1 MTLSDPMESRELS
14 RLASQLAQVGYWRL
28 DVQTGVIQWSEQMFR
43 IFGLEPGPEPA
54 LEGAMAMIHPDDRAT
69 ADEALDHA
77 IRTGEPSSNTT
88 RLTWS
93 NGEIRHISGRMVCE
107 RNDRGE
113 VSAVFGVLIDVTDQ
127 KRVEL
132 ALVESEARYRLLA
145 DQSMDVIL
153 RVGAGDIIRYV
164 SPSCRRYGYEPEDL
178 VRAIES
184 YEIVHP
190 DDAAQLRRLIE
201 DLFSGGQVDPTANRE
216 YRLRTKDGL
225 WVWMEGNPF
234 IVRDE
239 TGAPIEVVSTLRDTT
254 QRKLM
259 EAELM
264 AAKEAAVASA
274 HAKSEFLANMSH
286 EIRTP
291 LTSIVGFSKLLE
303 DQPELS
309 ERSSSYVARVGNAAK
324 ALLAAVNDILDFSK
338 LEARQVVI
346 DRRPLPIAVLCGE
359 IAEILEPQAAAKGL
373 DLSCH
378 CAADVPRFVL
388 VDGERLRQVLVNLLG
403 NAVKFTETGSV
414 ELRVSSAGPDELLFE
429 VDDTEAGISP
439 AGQAR
444 LFPTIFANRRFD
456 HPGPHGGTGLGLAIC
471 KGLIEAMQ
479 GQIGVE
485 STEGVGSRFWF
496 KIPAPVAAA
505 PDIVSEKTSR
515 TQQPMPG
522 ARVLVVDDNATN
534 RELVLAVLG
543 AFGLELT
550 EAFDGASALDAAQ
563 TAPFDLILMDIRMPG
578 MDGREAMRRIRDG
591 GGPNAGIPILAFTAD
606 VAPKNVMALTS
617 AGFDGYLPKP
627 INPAELVSAI
637 ADWTSGTQARL
648 HSLIH

>member
-1 MTLSDPMESRELS
+1 MESRELS

-77 IRTGEPSSNTT
+77 LRTGEPSSNTT

-107 RNDRGE
+107 KNDRGE

-178 VRAIES
+178 VGRS
-184 YEIVHP
+184 GYEIVHP

-201 DLFSGGQVDPTANRE
+201 DLFSGGLVDPTANRE

-373 DLSCH
+373 ELSCH
-378 CAADVPRFVL
+378 CQADVPRFVL
-388 VDGERLRQVLVNLLG
+388 VDGERLRQILLNLLG

-429 VDDTEAGISP
+429 VDDTGAGISP

-444 LFPTIFANRRFD
+444 LFQRFSQID
-456 HPGPHGGTGLGLAIC
+456 GSTTRVHGGTGLGLAIC

-505 PDIVSEKTSR
+505 PDIVSEDALDAA
-515 TQQPMPG
+515 PMPG

-550 EAFDGASALDAAQ
+550 EAFDGASALEAAQ

-591 GGPNAGIPILAFTAD
+591 GGPNADIPILAFTAD